1 MNLRM
6 GSQAFMNV
14 EIPVLWGQRAVLQ
27 DNQGRLSIV
36 DLSGEK
42 ARPEVLADEP
52 APGVGFRPR
61 FDGVVILQDSVELYS
76 YNPRDKSVSSISL
89 GLPDVE
95 ISAEGIRV
103 GMMRFSGNVVSG
115 SGVGIA
121 VSEEGTA
128 VGAPLPPGLARLTI

>member
-6 GSQAFMNV
+6 GSQVFRNV
-14 EIPVLWGQRAVLQ
+14 KIPVLWGQRAILQ
-27 DNQGRLSIV
+27 DDHGRLSVI

-89 GLPDVE
+89 GLPEVE

>member
-6 GSQAFMNV
+6 GSQTFVNV

-42 ARPEVLADEP
+42 ARLELLADEP

-61 FDGVVILQDSVELYS
+61 FDGVVILQGDVELYN
-76 YNPRDKSVSSISL
+76 YNPREKAISSITL
-89 GLPDVE
+89 DLPDVE
-95 ISAEGIRV
+95 ISAGGIRI
-103 GMMRFSGNVVSG
+103 GTNRFAGNLVAG
-115 SGVGIA
+115 SGVGFAI
-121 VSEEGTA
+121 SKEGVA
-128 VGAPLPPGLARLTI
+128 VGAALPHGLAILRI

>member
-1 MNLRM
+1 MNLLM

-42 ARPEVLADEP
+42 ARLEVLADEP
-52 APGVGFRPR
+52 APGVGFRPG
-61 FDGVVILQDSVELYS
+61 FDGMVILQGDVELYK
-76 YNPRDKSVSSISL
+76 YNSRDKSISSITL

-95 ISAEGIRV
+95 ISAGGIRI
-103 GMMRFSGNVVSG
+103 GTNRFSGNVLAG
-115 SGVGIA
+115 SGVGFAI
-121 VSEEGTA
+121 SKEGIGIGVA
-128 VGAPLPPGLARLTI
+128 LPPGLARLTI